1 MRTHDAMPT
10 ERSAFSPAALLA
22 RAALSLLH
30 ALVLMCGAT
39 ARIFGR
45 RPPRTFVGAP
55 PSVPEHLG
63 IVLAADEGAAATV
76 AALARLVGWC
86 AAAGVRRITVCD
98 MHGVVQPSTA
108 ALRGALGGAAVVVAG
123 GPFSPVDAGAQ
134 VRVVPAQAGRE
145 ELVATA
151 RRLCRDVCDARLA
164 VDAVDEAAVERT
176 LAEAGD
182 GGGGGD
188 GAPEPELVLQFCQ
201 PMILGGLLPWHCRY
215 TQFAPMGRLRDATRP
230 ALLQTLADHSRVTQ
244 RHGK

>member
-1 MRTHDAMPT
+1 MRTSDAMPT
-10 ERSAFSPAALLA
+10 DRSAFSPAALLA

-63 IVLAADEGAAATV
+63 IVLAADEGAGATV

-164 VDAVDEAAVERT
+164 VDAVDEAAVERS
-176 LAEAGD
+176 LAAA
-182 GGGGGD
+182 GGGEL
-188 GAPEPELVLQFCQ
+188 PEPELVLQFCQ

-215 TQFAPMGRLRDATRP
+215 TQFTHMGHLRDETRP
-230 ALLQTLADHSRVTQ
+230 ALLQALSDHSRVTQ